1 MIQNKSELT
10 DHGERDAR
18 VSLLDIGEHSLAHIH
33 PQQLIDDHLTV
44 DGSVLTVDGER
55 YDLSTAGDVFIVGA
69 GKGSSALAG
78 ALRER
83 LGDRVTDGVV
93 VEKHGQ
99 GDSVPGIDV
108 YEAGHPIPDDDG
120 RRATQA
126 LLELVEAAGA
136 DDLVFVCITGGA
148 SAQLVAPP
156 SDVSV
161 ADLASMT
168 ELLLHGGLP
177 IEEIN
182 TVRKHVSTIKGGRLT
197 ERIAPATC
205 VSLIIVDEVAGDPWG
220 PTVPDMTTYDDAIGV
235 LARRNLWERVPASIR
250 SHLEARHR
258 GEVAETP
265 PPESLTGVPGQTV
278 VLANATDLCEAAVAG
293 AKKRGFNSML
303 LSSVIEGESRTV
315 GTVLASIAKEI
326 RHHDRPIEPP
336 CVVVSGGETTVT
348 ISDEAG
354 TGGPNQEL
362 ALQFAVDAAELPGVA
377 LLALGTD
384 GTDGPTDIAGGL
396 VDGTTARRA
405 RENDIDLFSHL
416 TGHDTSPALAEL
428 GDAVLTGATGTNV
441 MDLRLLL
448 VTRESQKG

>member
-1 MIQNKSELT
+1 MIQNKSELA

-156 SDVSV
+156 R
-161 ADLASMT
+161 T
-168 ELLLHGGLP
+168 F
-177 IEEIN
+177 
-182 TVRKHVSTIKGGRLT
+182 R
-197 ERIAPATC
+197 
-205 VSLIIVDEVAGDPWG
+205 
-220 PTVPDMTTYDDAIGV
+220 
-235 LARRNLWERVPASIR
+235 
-250 SHLEARHR
+250 
-258 GEVAETP
+258 
-265 PPESLTGVPGQTV
+265 
-278 VLANATDLCEAAVAG
+278 
-293 AKKRGFNSML
+293 
-303 LSSVIEGESRTV
+303 SRT
-315 GTVLASIAKEI
+315 L
-326 RHHDRPIEPP
+326 
-336 CVVVSGGETTVT
+336 
-348 ISDEAG
+348 
-354 TGGPNQEL
+354 
-362 ALQFAVDAAELPGVA
+362 
-377 LLALGTD
+377 
-384 GTDGPTDIAGGL
+384 
-396 VDGTTARRA
+396 RR
-405 RENDIDLFSHL
+405 
-416 TGHDTSPALAEL
+416 
-428 GDAVLTGATGTNV
+428 
-441 MDLRLLL
+441 
-448 VTRESQKG
+448 